1 MFLFLVCSFSNQ
13 VYQTP
18 SMIYRAS
25 GESANIFCSHN
36 IISHNQILWFKQAGK
51 QLIYLGYVYYG
62 DTFPEAGMDV
72 TMGGNAD
79 RNQNCTLTVERLNM
93 SSSAV
98 YLCAARYHSATSNER
113 LVQKPGTKLT
123 VTEPGLEVTEPS
135 VEVLKPS
142 AKECKDKNKKRKK
155 TLVCV
160 ASQFYPDHVS
170 MSWRLNGVQT
180 DKGVV
185 TGRAI
190 RRPDK
195 SYGITSRLKV
205 QAKDWFRPGNNFTC
219 MVGFYNGNKTTFHS
233 GSFVFLRIWLIKPF
247 RSYEP
252 VFYS

>member
-98 YLCAARYHSATSNER
+98 YLCAARYHS
-113 LVQKPGTKLT
+113 LIGGGTKLT
-123 VTEPGLEVTEPS
+123 VLGKKVTEPS

-233 GSFVFLRIWLIKPF
+233 DIMLKINYRLTVPLCS
-247 RSYEP
+247 
-252 VFYS
+252 